1 MERSYHLRPRPSDRM
16 ISFIMSDERDKKED
30 PAEELKQGLTHLW
43 KAARGVATEVK
54 KEVERT
60 DFGREL
66 SGAGRELVR
75 AAANVVDRIADE
87 VGTLAKSK
95 HADEKHEGPPQ
106 PSGSAVVPPDAPPD
120 ADEFDGVKPKPTGP
134 TTQDPG
140 FRIAVDEDEKKKG
153 S

>member
-1 MERSYHLRPRPSDRM
+1 
-16 ISFIMSDERDKKED
+16 MSDEKKSD
-30 PAEELKQGLTHLW
+30 PAQELKQGLTHLW

-66 SGAGRELVR
+66 SGAGREFVR

-87 VGTLAKSK
+87 VGTLAKPK
-95 HADEKHEGPPQ
+95 HPDEKHEEGPPQ
-106 PSGSAVVPPDAPPD
+106 GSGSAVVPPDAPPD
-120 ADEFDGVKPKPTGP
+120 ADEFDGVKPKQTGP
-134 TTQDPG
+134 TPQDPG
-140 FRIAVDEDEKKKG
+140 FRIAVDQDEKKKG